1 MNESMILPGRTLENL
16 KGKNIT
22 LLLDMGNNMAWMI
35 NGQNISAEK
44 PSDINLK
51 VTKNSGAIPGGA
63 VANVAGERES
73 LQFSLAMEK
82 DPEAVLTL
90 SLPLDTAKAGQ
101 YGNLFRYDTASGKL
115 EYAESSYDRGRWKC

>member
-1 MNESMILPGRTLENL
+1 
-16 KGKNIT
+16 
-22 LLLDMGNNMAWMI
+22 MI

-63 VANVAGERES
+63 VANVAGEREN

-90 SLPLDTAKAGQ
+90 SLPLDTAKAGSMEICSDMIP
-101 YGNLFRYDTASGKL
+101 LP
-115 EYAESSYDRGRWKC
+115 ESWNMQKVL